1 MININK
7 STSITGSSTV
17 NNGDKEILVAYLNAN
32 IDTDGNINIT
42 KSIINKEMF
51 VGNYKE
57 QVLEDFNKFEQ
68 YVYNFTEKEDIEN

>member
-68 YVYNFTEKEDIEN
+68 YVYNFTEKKI